1 MHKPKNRSQTN
12 RSGTMRSFL
21 NTVKSRYDRTI
32 SERTCR
38 LDPDVRRELADEVEA
53 ALNIHDAGGDG
64 SSHHEAGAS
73 VSPGAGTLTGDEI
86 GSAVAEIDE
95 ALDISR
101 SKLAEL
107 ERSEQFVGM
116 RCRRYR
122 LALEDRAAELDRLS
136 RAAVTAEM
144 EDENCIAP
152 NNEEDAGAEE
162 QEDVEGGGD
171 GGGGGGGGGISAQH
185 PRTAA
190 TPMRPPKSAQELAEM
205 REQHLK
211 DEQALQNVVATHRN
225 MLADVERMRRTIVDL
240 EGKRTDILHGRD
252 MARDFLIAAAEAEE
266 LEAAGELQR
275 GACPLTPANVTRGP
289 GNELDTSTNVD
300 DETRGTAESEQVSEH
315 E

>member
-1 MHKPKNRSQTN
+1 
-12 RSGTMRSFL
+12 MRSFL

-32 SERTCR
+32 SERTQR

-73 VSPGAGTLTGDEI
+73 VSPGAETLTGDEI

-95 ALDISR
+95 ALVASR
-101 SKLAEL
+101 SKVAEL

-136 RAAVTAEM
+136 RAAVAVEM
-144 EDENCIAP
+144 ENEDRVAP
-152 NNEEDAGAEE
+152 NKEEDAGAEE
-162 QEDVEGGGD
+162 QKDVEGGGD
-171 GGGGGGGGGISAQH
+171 GGGGGGGGISAQH

-190 TPMRPPKSAQELAEM
+190 TPMRPPKSAHELAEM
-205 REQHLK
+205 REQQLK
-211 DEQALQNVVATHRN
+211 DEQALENVVATHRN

-240 EGKRTDILHGRD
+240 EGKREEILHGRD

-275 GACPLTPANVTRGP
+275 GACPLPPANVMRGP
-289 GNELDTSTNVD
+289 GNELDT
-300 DETRGTAESEQVSEH
+300 TAQSEQVSEH

>member
-1 MHKPKNRSQTN
+1 
-12 RSGTMRSFL
+12 MRSFL

-32 SERTCR
+32 SERTQR
-38 LDPDVRRELADEVEA
+38 LDPDARRELADEVEA

-73 VSPGAGTLTGDEI
+73 VSPGAETLTGDEI

-95 ALDISR
+95 ALVASR
-101 SKLAEL
+101 SKVTEL

-136 RAAVTAEM
+136 RAAVAVEM
-144 EDENCIAP
+144 ENEDRVAP
-152 NNEEDAGAEE
+152 NKEEDAGAEE
-162 QEDVEGGGD
+162 QKDVEGGGD
-171 GGGGGGGGGISAQH
+171 GGGGGGGGISAQH

-205 REQHLK
+205 REQQLK
-211 DEQALQNVVATHRN
+211 DEQALENVVATHRN

-240 EGKRTDILHGRD
+240 EGKREEILHGRD

-275 GACPLTPANVTRGP
+275 GACPLPAQ
-289 GNELDTSTNVD
+289 
-300 DETRGTAESEQVSEH
+300 SEQVSEH